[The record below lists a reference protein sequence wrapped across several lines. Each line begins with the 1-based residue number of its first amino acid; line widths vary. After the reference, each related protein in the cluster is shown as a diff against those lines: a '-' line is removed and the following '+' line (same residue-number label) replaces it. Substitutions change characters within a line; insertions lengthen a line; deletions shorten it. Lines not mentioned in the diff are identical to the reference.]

1 MDISIYDLE
10 DLLLSA
16 IKSEVDSGSLY
27 STLAKSV
34 KNGFMIDKFQFLA
47 NEEKKHQTYLED
59 LFKSE
64 FPDKSLEIPSSSPVP
79 MPNVIIPKDE
89 KIPVSSILTQA
100 IDAEQAAHD
109 FYLQLADQFKKTD
122 IKNMLHYFADMELGH
137 LHLLEQEKQS
147 MEWFEQADVYLPMV
161 HAGP

>member
-1 MDISIYDLE
+1 MDVSSYSLDE
-10 DLLLSA
+10 LLLSA
-16 IKSEVDSGSLY
+16 IKSEVDSRSLY

-47 NEEKKHQTYLED
+47 NEEKKHQTYLENV
-59 LFKSE
+59 FKSE
-64 FPDKSLEIPSSSPVP
+64 FPNKSLILPSSTPVP
-79 MPNVIIPKDE
+79 LPKVIIPKDE
-89 KIPVSSILTQA
+89 NIPISSILLQA

-109 FYLQLADQFKKTD
+109 FYLQLADKFTKTD

-147 MEWFEQADVYLPMV
+147 IEWFEQADVYLPMV
-161 HAGP
+161 HVGP